1 MNCMLC
7 IDLNMITVL
16 NRQQD
21 GLSSRGQLSTS
32 NAELNKYYGCNINNL
47 SQILLNFHGHLSS

>member
-1 MNCMLC
+1 LHALHRFEH
-7 IDLNMITVL
+7 DYRLKQTE
-16 NRQQD
+16 QD